1 MRISGGGDTSPT
13 IVGDLWPSADGRFAQ
28 ISWNNFD
35 IGGCDGTPEPMP
47 AGRAL
52 MVCGD
57 GGSTVNDRTV
67 LANMNADVF
76 IEAGGQQEKVRGGTQ
91 RFTLQRLPRSALK
104 GLEPFSVVNGSVV
117 RPAAQTRLFGNGRA
131 AALRLLCG
139 AQDVER
145 RQLCLLLVDQ
155 PPLILCK
162 WGQHRVALDL
172 SGSRRTTSQEPRVG
186 NRGTSQRRQSP
197 TRPAARRDPTRA
209 RH

>member
-1 MRISGGGDTSPT
+1 LEFSSSCAAVPELAAPRKYEVTLEAASPYQYLGMRISGGGYTSPT

-67 LANMNADVF
+67 LANMNANLF
-76 IEAGGQQEKVRGGTQ
+76 IEAGGQRQKVCGGTQ

-117 RPAAQTRLFGNGRA
+117 RPAAQTRFFGNGSA
-131 AALRLLCG
+131 AALRY
-139 AQDVER
+139 
-145 RQLCLLLVDQ
+145 
-155 PPLILCK
+155 
-162 WGQHRVALDL
+162 
-172 SGSRRTTSQEPRVG
+172 
-186 NRGTSQRRQSP
+186 
-197 TRPAARRDPTRA
+197 AARRA
-209 RH
+209 RRGE